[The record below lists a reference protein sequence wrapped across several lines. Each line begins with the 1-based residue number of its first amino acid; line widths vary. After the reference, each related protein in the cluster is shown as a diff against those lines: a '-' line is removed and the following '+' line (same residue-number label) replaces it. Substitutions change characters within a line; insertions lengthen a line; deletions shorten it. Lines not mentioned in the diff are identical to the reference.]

1 MADERRFAR
10 RGKPTVKQI
19 YAICAALCERHG
31 EEFPESRAE
40 ASALIERLRTENG
53 HAAASV
59 REVRPR
65 LRPDRLR

>member
-10 RGKPTVKQI
+10 REKPTVKQI
-19 YAICAALCERHG
+19 YAVCAGLCERHG

-40 ASALIERLRTENG
+40 ASALIQRLRTENG
-53 HAAASV
+53 HPAPSL
-59 REVRPR
+59 REEPPL